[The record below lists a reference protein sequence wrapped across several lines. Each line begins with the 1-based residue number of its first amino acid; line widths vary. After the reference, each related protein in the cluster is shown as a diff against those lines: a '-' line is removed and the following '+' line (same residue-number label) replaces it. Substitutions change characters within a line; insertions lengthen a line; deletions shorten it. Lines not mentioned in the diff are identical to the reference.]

1 MRKRISRK
9 NKTKLLRTID
19 IPDRSPLH
27 LKVQA
32 PGRGQKPENIGE
44 LHHQRY
50 ALFTETPH
58 VGVIFDL
65 DEWLSFT
72 TTDDNAFISIPIEQ
86 FKEITGKLHT
96 NQDEK
101 SKEYKRIYSKLYQNV
116 DEVIKRNP
124 SKKKSEIQL
133 LKDKHEREVAQLVE
147 KNLRL
152 ERLVHGLDVDIKLSG
167 LLPNFQIPTNART
180 LQRLPSGPDF
190 CSIYYD
196 DEKNTMM
203 IDLLEGNFASDIN
216 NISYTTTQ
224 KSMKKCIEGKGKVS
238 VRWIE
243 YVESEDPYQ
252 EGKWIISETGNV
264 D

>member
-1 MRKRISRK
+1 MGWQQS
-9 NKTKLLRTID
+9 LRTWVL
-19 IPDRSPLH
+19 RFSF
-27 LKVQA
+27 QT
-32 PGRGQKPENIGE
+32 
-44 LHHQRY
+44 
-50 ALFTETPH
+50 TEDT
-58 VGVIFDL
+58 
-65 DEWLSFT
+65 
-72 TTDDNAFISIPIEQ
+72 AFLSIPIEQ
-86 FKEITGKLHT
+86 YREITGKLHT

-101 SKEYKRIYSKLYQNV
+101 SKEYKRIYSKLYPNV

-167 LLPNFQIPTNART
+167 LVPNFQISTNART
-180 LQRLPSGPDF
+180 LPRLPSGPDY

-203 IDLLEGNFASDIN
+203 IDLLEGNFASDLN
-216 NISYTTTQ
+216 NISYTATQ
-224 KSMKKCIEGKGKVS
+224 KAMKKCIEGEGKIV

-243 YVESEDPYQ
+243 YIESEDPYK
-252 EGKWIISETGNV
+252 EGKWIPREVSVGV
-264 D
+264 DAIGTL

>member
-9 NKTKLLRTID
+9 NKTKLLGTFD
-19 IPDRSPLH
+19 IPDLSPLH
-27 LKVQA
+27 LKVQP

-58 VGVIFDL
+58 VGLIFDL

-72 TTDDNAFISIPIEQ
+72 TTDDNAFISIPIDQ
-86 FKEITGKLHT
+86 FIKITGKLHT
-96 NQDEK
+96 NQHEK
-101 SKEYKRIYSKLYQNV
+101 SKEYKKIYSKLYPHQ
-116 DEVIKRNP
+116 DEAIKRNP
-124 SKKKSEIQL
+124 SKKNSEIQR

-180 LQRLPSGPDF
+180 IQRLPSGPDY

-238 VRWIE
+238 FRWIE
-243 YVESEDPYQ
+243 YLESKSPYE
-252 EGKWIISETGNV
+252 EGKYIISETAS
-264 D
+264 